1 VRSPLAIALLIA
13 FIVSLAMYTG
23 LPGDRETGIFPTE
36 PPTPYFH
43 YKTTGTPRGQILVVH
58 GLNSGKNV
66 MNVLSYSLAEA
77 GFEVFAVDL
86 PGHGDSAAPFNAIRA
101 RDVVASVLDKLGPQT
116 IVLGHSLG
124 GAILLDLANER
135 TFGRMVLFSPA
146 PTTLQTVQ
154 AEQVFVL
161 EGRFDPSRIRAFIPR
176 IETSTTG
183 SFEVRALAWTG
194 HSGGLFRSGVV
205 KVVAGWLGGD
215 VSTVRTRPRLL
226 LIALTFVFGAGF
238 GLTLLKQMSATPVET
253 GAPPPPARLST
264 FYYVLASLGAA
275 VVLAFVNVAAWL
287 RVFAM
292 DYLIGFVFLAG
303 AFLCIRCRNVAWPG
317 RRLFVGV
324 AAAAYL
330 IGICGGFGGG
340 ELFHF
345 TLSEGRPWRF
355 VSIFALSFPLFL
367 ADEVL
372 LRPLRPAWKA
382 TCVAI
387 LTRIAL
393 GAVAVSA
400 VLIVNRQSAF
410 LVLLGH
416 LVVLFWI
423 ALWFATWAVRKRT
436 DPVTAACFAALV
448 QGWGFA
454 AIFVTV

>member
-1 VRSPLAIALLIA
+1 VRSSLAIALLIA
-13 FIVSLAMYTG
+13 FIVSLAMYAG
-23 LPGDRETGIFPTE
+23 LPGDRATGIFPTD

-43 YKTTGTPRGQILVVH
+43 YKPAGTPRGQILVVH

-77 GFEVFAVDL
+77 GFEVFAIDL
-86 PGHGDSAAPFNAIRA
+86 PGHGDSAAPFNAIQA
-101 RDVVASVLDKLGPQT
+101 RNVVGSVLDKLGAQT

-135 TFGRMVLFSPA
+135 TFSRMVLFSPA

-154 AEQVFVL
+154 ADQVLVL
-161 EGRFDPSRIRAFIPR
+161 EGQFDPSRIRAFIPR
-176 IETSTTG
+176 IENSATG
-183 SFEVRALAWTG
+183 TFELLDLAWTG
-194 HSGGLFRSGVV
+194 HSGGLFRSHVI
-205 KVVAGWLGGD
+205 KSVAGWLGGE
-215 VSTVRTRPRLL
+215 VAAVRARPRLL
-226 LIALTFVFGAGF
+226 LIALTFVFGAAL
-238 GLTLLKQMSATPVET
+238 GLTVLKRIKATPLEI
-253 GAPPPPARLST
+253 GAALPPARLST

-275 VVLAFVNVAAWL
+275 VVLAFVNVALWL
-287 RVFAM
+287 RIFAM

-303 AFLCIRCRNVAWPG
+303 AFLCVHCTNVRWPG
-317 RRLFVGV
+317 RRLFIGV

-330 IGICGGFGGG
+330 IGIGGGFGGG

-355 VSIFALSFPLFL
+355 VAIFALSFPLFL
-367 ADEVL
+367 ADEIL

-382 TCVAI
+382 TGVAI